1 MSCIKDPSSEE
12 GERTVSGWIEWVDS
26 RTGIRSLLHQVLDEP
41 IPGGVRWAYVFGSG
55 LLYLFLS
62 QIVTGVFLALYYVP
76 SSDHAHTT
84 VSYISKVVTSGLF
97 LRSIHAY
104 GATAIIILLFLHIS
118 QTLLYGSY
126 KGRRELLWLSGC
138 LLLAL
143 MLGMAFTGY
152 LLPWDKKAYFAS
164 AVGTNIISEV
174 PLIGERLQQLLRGS
188 TQMGTLTL
196 SRFFVLHV
204 FVLPGLLVA
213 FVAAHLLLFR
223 KAGPAGP
230 FQEDPVSPQL
240 PAERFY
246 PRQLVLDLAASLLI
260 IVTLALA
267 AHFIPVHLGPVAN
280 ASDTTFIPRPDWYYL
295 PIFQWLK
302 VVSGK
307 WSLFGG
313 ILLPGILALL
323 FAAIPFLDRG
333 RERRPWRRP
342 VVVAGFAIFVGCY
355 AGLGAL
361 SYRDDTKDL
370 NVARQLARQKQA
382 EIDYMRQ
389 PFQPESFSPT
399 APAAAAVAAAD
410 PLIAKGATIF
420 AAQPC
425 GSCHGDRGE
434 GTDIA
439 PKLIGVG
446 QKYSSDSLTF
456 LLHHRTP
463 KMIEG
468 GMPPVDLNPADTAAL
483 VAYLRSLKTLEG
495 STSGAQK

>member
-1 MSCIKDPSSEE
+1 MPHIKDLQSEK
-12 GERTVSGWIEWVDS
+12 GERAISGWQEWLDS
-26 RTGIRSLLHQVLDEP
+26 RTGIRSLLHEALDEP
-41 IPGGVRWAYVFGSG
+41 IPGGARWAYVFGSG

-62 QIVTGVFLALYYVP
+62 QVVTGVFLALYYVP

-84 VSYISKVVTSGLF
+84 VSYISKVVSSGLF
-97 LRSIHAY
+97 LRSVHAY
-104 GATAIIILLFLHIS
+104 GATAIVILLFLHIS

-138 LLLAL
+138 FLLAL

-188 TQMGTLTL
+188 SQMGTLTL

-204 FVLPGLLVA
+204 FVLPGLLLA
-213 FVAAHLLLFR
+213 FIAAHLFLFR
-223 KAGPAGP
+223 KAGAAGP
-230 FQEDPVSPQL
+230 LQEDPVDPQL
-240 PAERFY
+240 PAQGFY
-246 PRQLVLDLAASLLI
+246 PRQLILDMAASLLI
-260 IVTLALA
+260 IVALALV
-267 AHFIPVHLGPVAN
+267 AHFFPIHLGPVAN
-280 ASDTTFIPRPDWYYL
+280 ASDTTYIPRPEWYYL

-313 ILLPGILALL
+313 IVLPAILALL

-333 RERRPWRRP
+333 RDRRPWRRP
-342 VVVAGFAIFVGCY
+342 IIVAGFAMFVGCY
-355 AGLGAL
+355 ASLGAL
-361 SYRDDTKDL
+361 SYHDDAKDL

-382 EIDYMRQ
+382 EVDYMRQ
-389 PFQPESFSPT
+389 PFQVDSSTPA
-399 APAAAAVAAAD
+399 APATATVIARD
-410 PLIAKGATIF
+410 PLVTKGAAIF

-425 GSCHGDRGE
+425 GSCHGDKGE
-434 GTDIA
+434 GSDIA

-446 QKYSSDSLTF
+446 QKYPPDRLAY

-483 VAYLRSLKTLEG
+483 VAYLRSLKQLDER
-495 STSGAQK
+495 SGGQR

>member
-1 MSCIKDPSSEE
+1 
-12 GERTVSGWIEWVDS
+12 
-26 RTGIRSLLHQVLDEP
+26 
-41 IPGGVRWAYVFGSG
+41 
-55 LLYLFLS
+55 
-62 QIVTGVFLALYYVP
+62 
-76 SSDHAHTT
+76 
-84 VSYISKVVTSGLF
+84 
-97 LRSIHAY
+97 
-104 GATAIIILLFLHIS
+104 
-118 QTLLYGSY
+118 
-126 KGRRELLWLSGC
+126 
-138 LLLAL
+138 
-143 MLGMAFTGY
+143 
-152 LLPWDKKAYFAS
+152 
-164 AVGTNIISEV
+164 
-174 PLIGERLQQLLRGS
+174 
-188 TQMGTLTL
+188 MGTLTL

-213 FVAAHLLLFR
+213 FVAAHLFLFR

-260 IVTLALA
+260 IVALALV

-370 NVARQLARQKQA
+370 NVARQLARQQQA

-389 PFQPESFSPT
+389 PFQAEPSPAA
-399 APAAAAVAAAD
+399 APAAAAVAAVD

-468 GMPPVDLNPADTAAL
+468 GMPSVDLNPADTTAL
-483 VAYLRSLKTLEG
+483 VAYLRSLKPLEG
-495 STSGAQK
+495 STTSAQK

>member
-1 MSCIKDPSSEE
+1 MPHTKDLSLGE
-12 GERTVSGWIEWVDS
+12 GQRSVTGWMEWLDS
-26 RTGIRSLLHQVLDEP
+26 RTGIHSLLHEALNEP
-41 IPGGVRWAYVFGSG
+41 IPGGARWAYVFGSG

-84 VSYISKVVTSGLF
+84 VSYISKVVSSGLF
-97 LRSIHAY
+97 LRSVHAY
-104 GATAIIILLFLHIS
+104 GATAIIIVLFLHIS

-138 LLLAL
+138 FLLAL

-204 FVLPGLLVA
+204 FVLPGMLLA
-213 FVAAHLLLFR
+213 FIAAHLFLFR
-223 KAGPAGP
+223 KAGAAGP
-230 FQEDPVSPQL
+230 LQEDPVHPRL
-240 PAERFY
+240 PAQMFY
-246 PRQLVLDLAASLLI
+246 PRQVILDMAASLLI
-260 IVTLALA
+260 IAVLALV
-267 AHFIPVHLGPVAN
+267 AHFIPIHLGPVAN
-280 ASDTTFIPRPDWYYL
+280 ASDTTYIPRPEWYYL

-313 ILLPGILALL
+313 IILPGILALL

-342 VVVAGFAIFVGCY
+342 VVVAGFAIFVCCY

-361 SYRDDTKDL
+361 SYHDDTKDL
-370 NVARQLARQKQA
+370 NVAKQLARQNQA
-382 EIDYMRQ
+382 EIDYMRE
-389 PFQPESFSPT
+389 PFQADSSTTT
-399 APAAAAVAAAD
+399 ASAAAAATAAD
-410 PLIAKGATIF
+410 PLVTKGATIF

-425 GSCHGDRGE
+425 GSCHGDKGE
-434 GTDIA
+434 GSDIA

-446 QKYSSDSLTF
+446 QKYSPDRLAF
-456 LLHHRTP
+456 LLHHRTS

-483 VAYLRSLKTLEG
+483 VAYLRSLKQLDG
-495 STSGAQK
+495 STSGGQR